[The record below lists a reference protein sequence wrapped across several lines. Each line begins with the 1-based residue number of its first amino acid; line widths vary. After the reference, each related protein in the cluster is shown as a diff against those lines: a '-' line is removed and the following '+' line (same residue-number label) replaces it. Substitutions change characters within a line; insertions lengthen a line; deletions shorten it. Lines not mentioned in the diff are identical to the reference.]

1 MKISLLFSALLAG
14 AILLIGWRNQVR
26 LGTLGETR
34 SQLSAEAARLG
45 ISADAADAADA
56 SSSRRERRPDKDA
69 STKATAADLIA
80 FAQEMEALQKSGEKP
95 EDMAKFQER
104 ILGFMDRMSAMD
116 AAQLKLLI
124 AEFRAA
130 PGLSEETRQ
139 GLVGFSVMTLAN
151 DHPQVA
157 LGLFTEASDL
167 FKDNRINQ
175 HMVSSALG
183 NWSRKDPLAALE
195 WVRTNGEKFPDL
207 INDQAKRGL
216 ISGAA
221 VQDPKVAFKLIG
233 ELGISP
239 KDDDYNNSIQA
250 IVQSAKLPKQRT
262 AVLEALRENLEGIKT
277 EEEKQKVTHTAFHAF
292 ALNLAPE
299 GFETASGWIASTN
312 PSPEELASFAQGV
325 SFLSKKE
332 EKGKWLQWMGDTLP
346 EESARP
352 QVKQMIRQWT
362 NDDYQAAGQW
372 LVSAPDGPTKHAA
385 VESYAETVAPYEPDT
400 AAQWALTL
408 PPGKGRD
415 ATLKKVQQQIQ
426 NKDPA
431 AGAAF
436 AEKHGIK

>member
-1 MKISLLFSALLAG
+1 MKISLLLSALLAG
-14 AILLIGWRNQVR
+14 VILLIGWRNQVR
-26 LGTLGETR
+26 LGTLAETR
-34 SQLSAEAARLG
+34 TRLV
-45 ISADAADAADA
+45 ADAAASGIPTDDGNTAD
-56 SSSRRERRPDKDA
+56 SSTGRRERRPDKDA
-69 STKATAADLIA
+69 SAKATAADLIA

-116 AAQLKLLI
+116 ATQLKLLI
-124 AEFRAA
+124 SEFRAA

-167 FKDNRINQ
+167 FKDNRMTQ

-195 WVRTNGEKFPDL
+195 WMRTNREKFPEL

-221 VQDPKVAFKLIG
+221 VQDPKVAFKLIA

-250 IVQSAKLPKQRT
+250 IVQSAKLPNQRA
-262 AVLEALRENLEGIKT
+262 AVLEALRENLGGIKT
-277 EEEKQKVTHTAFHAF
+277 EEEKQKVIHSAFHAF

-299 GFETASGWIASTN
+299 GFETASGWISSTN
-312 PSPEELASFAQGV
+312 PSAEELEAFAGGV

-332 EKGKWLQWMGDTLP
+332 EKGRWLQWMGDTLP
-346 EESARP
+346 EEKARP

-372 LVSAPDGPTKHAA
+372 LVSAPDGPTKYAA
-385 VESYAETVAPYEPDT
+385 VESYAETVAPYEPET

-408 PPGKGRD
+408 PLGKGRD

-426 NKDPA
+426 NKDPV

-436 AEKHGIK
+436 AEKHGVK